1 MKKKLY
7 FCRDAQGDDEGFAY
21 IGTSLKQTKALF
33 YKTDFP
39 GHSYFDVR
47 IREIKLSDP
56 AVIQELPLGYLDNS
70 KFALKIG
77 AYSFGEYT
85 CEKCGE
91 AHEMT
96 RDNFLGKELLC
107 WRCLEREN

>member
-7 FCRDAQGDDEGFAY
+7 FCRDGQGDGEGFAY

-39 GHSYFDVR
+39 GESYFDVR
-47 IREIKLSDP
+47 IREIKLLES
-56 AVIQELPLGYLDNS
+56 AVIQKLPLGYLDNS

-77 AYSFGEYT
+77 AYSDIECS

-91 AHEMT
+91 TRSMT
-96 RDNFLGKELLC
+96 SENFLEDSLLC